1 MQCSHKA
8 EYKRKL
14 SWILRLF
21 MKALCA
27 LDTIPMS
34 SLYNL
39 VANNFEISLAS
50 ECIKLISMKSPKPIA
65 STLFGRRM
73 I

>member
-1 MQCSHKA
+1 
-8 EYKRKL
+8 
-14 SWILRLF
+14 